1 MLKRDLVKQPEYQKI
16 IYDSEG
22 PHQGPWV
29 PMRGNYEYV
38 PSVASMVEC
47 DFGGTIDTGMS
58 KLSLHRVY
66 MVAFKPGVWD
76 ALVVAGTLTP
86 FEAESMR
93 CYIPKESSQGVQGT
107 PIIYPSGKIVYRGH
121 CPAVS
126 VDGAFSYFDD
136 DATVVDHLTKG
147 LTQLEPEDVTL
158 TSAELLM
165 DFPLTHEI
173 VAKYIDLAYLNV
185 YFKSLD
191 GVPHVRTE
199 LLIRNLGR
207 KFPFNIGDKKSLK
220 LKVLENLRF
229 YEWYRNV
236 LRKELDLAPV
246 QTISH
251 IGEFK
256 GELRPKLRLR
266 RTK

>member
-58 KLSLHRVY
+58 KLSLHRVF
-66 MVAFKPGVWD
+66 MVAFKADVWD
-76 ALVVAGTLTP
+76 ALVQAGTITP
-86 FEAESMR
+86 FEAETMR
-93 CYIPKESSQGVQGT
+93 CYIPRESFQGIQGT
-107 PIIYPSGKIVYRGH
+107 PKIYPSGKIVYRGH

-126 VDGAFSYFDD
+126 IDRGISYFDD
-136 DATVVDHLTKG
+136 DAAVVDHVTKG
-147 LTQLEPEDVTL
+147 LTELLPEDVTL

-165 DFPLTHEI
+165 DFPVSED
-173 VAKYIDLAYLNV
+173 VAAKHSDLGYLNV

-191 GVPHVRTE
+191 GVRHVRTE
-199 LLIRNLGR
+199 LLLRNLGR
-207 KFPFNIGDKKSLK
+207 KFPFNVGDKKFLK
-220 LKVLENLRF
+220 LKVLENLKF
-229 YEWYRNV
+229 CEWYRNV

-246 QTISH
+246 ETVSH
-251 IGEFK
+251 IREFK
-256 GELRPKLRLR
+256 GELRPKLRL
-266 RTK
+266 